1 MPTVSEIWRAEKAR
15 IKALSKDSAALAA
28 LEREAARR
36 EPLHFAEALRGG
48 GLIAEFKR
56 ASPSRGAIRLKADP
70 AETARLYARSGARAV
85 SVLTQPAG
93 FRGSL
98 ADLRAVRAAIRL
110 PLLRKDFICDP
121 LQILEARAAGA
132 DAVLLIAAY
141 LPGPRLRALWKR
153 ATAAGLDALVEVHT
167 RAEADRAAA
176 LGATLIGVNN
186 RNLRT
191 LRVDPRN
198 CERLIRHLPEDAV
211 RVAESGVKTAAEV
224 RDLRA
229 MGYDGVLIGESLMRA
244 RTPAILTRDLAR
256 ASCESPRASSPW

>member
-1 MPTVSEIWRAEKAR
+1 MPVTVSEIWRLEKAR
-15 IKALSKDSAALAA
+15 LAALLRNSAALRA

-36 EPLHFAEALRGG
+36 EPMHFAEALRGG

-70 AETARLYARSGARAV
+70 AEVARVYARSGARAV

-98 ADLRAVRAAIRL
+98 DDLRAVRAAIRL
-110 PLLRKDFICDP
+110 PILRKDFICDP
-121 LQILEARAAGA
+121 IQILEARAAGA

-141 LPGPRLRALWKR
+141 LPGAGLKRLWRA
-153 ATAAGLDALVEVHT
+153 AAAAGLDALVEVHT

-186 RNLRT
+186 RNLST
-191 LRVDPRN
+191 LRVDPRI
-198 CERLIRHLPEDAV
+198 CERLIRHVPEDAV
-211 RVAESGVKTAAEV
+211 RVAESGVRTATEV
-224 RDLRA
+224 RTLRR
-229 MGYDGVLIGESLMRA
+229 MGYDAVLVGEALMKSRHPAVLATSLGSQ
-244 RTPAILTRDLAR
+244 AR
-256 ASCESPRASSPW
+256 ANPTLP